1 MKYRSK
7 LKKKKPEII
16 TESKAIFYRNT
27 KGAWEV
33 LKDQYLGREEI
44 IDAIKSEQRIN
55 SLRKRLKL
63 KAHPIRFTV
72 CGCNDP
78 GCAGWHRIDL
88 TVKEPSKSEVKEILR
103 EGKKKYPKKKAPN
116 QSLKGSALWPVL
128 VHNTLGAPPNF
139 MLGR

>member
-1 MKYRSK
+1 MGNVKKRSTRK
-7 LKKKKPEII
+7 TPEIL
-16 TESKAIFYRNT
+16 TESRAIFYRQT

-33 LKDQYLGREEI
+33 MKDQYLGREEI

-55 SLRKRLKL
+55 SLRRRLKL

-88 TVKEPSKSEVKEILR
+88 TVKEPSESEVKAILR
-103 EGKKKYPKKKAPN
+103 AGKRKFRKENAPN
-116 QSLKGSALWPVL
+116 KSSHPS
-128 VHNTLGAPPNF
+128 T
-139 MLGR
+139 